1 VITEIQVSLPPSL
14 NYRNVLALDLLDA
27 QLSGDSLSQP
37 NPAPGILSV
46 NVDRRD
52 ASSVILTMIST
63 EQLPNVNV
71 EARDPGVVANFLI
84 PCLHRILRLWRL
96 SRIPPQLLKCRMT
109 PIFYD

>member
-1 VITEIQVSLPPSL
+1 
-14 NYRNVLALDLLDA
+14 
-27 QLSGDSLSQP
+27 
-37 NPAPGILSV
+37 
-46 NVDRRD
+46 
-52 ASSVILTMIST
+52 MIST

-96 SRIPPQLLKCRMT
+96 SRIPPQLLKCRLT